1 MQLRRL
7 FMGIQ
12 LRRLLAGTT
21 GLTFVLMLLGVYTA
35 GSGAGLTCG
44 ARWPFCDGA
53 VFGLFPA
60 NWMSFVEWFH
70 RLVAMI
76 TGFVILGTAALA
88 WARGA
93 DRRVRWALVGSIAL
107 LPVQIG
113 LGALTVTVGGLF
125 PWGYS
130 PPVQAAHYLAAL
142 SIFTL
147 IVYATAITYAPVD
160 RSRLRL
166 AAVAAVA
173 LVPLGHLFSFGT
185 VFAYTPETQIVYYG
199 LALALFALLVA
210 VAVWT
215 RTHEGREAAWQG
227 YLSIAAGLLLAVQM
241 LLGRHALD
249 PQGLI
254 LADSVAG
261 LVFVFLLGGAW
272 LAYRADDTD
281 LPLVGSL
288 AR

>member
-1 MQLRRL
+1 M
-7 FMGIQ
+7 Q

-35 GSGAGLTCG
+35 GSGAGLTCS
-44 ARWPFCDGA
+44 ARWPFCNGA

-60 NWMSFVEWFH
+60 DWMSFVEWFH

-76 TGFVILGTAALA
+76 TGFVILGVAALA
-88 WARGA
+88 WKRGA
-93 DRRVRWALVGSIAL
+93 DRRVRWALVGAIAL

-142 SIFTL
+142 VIFTL

-160 RSRLRL
+160 RSRLRI
-166 AAVAAVA
+166 AAVLSVV
-173 LVPLGHLFSFGT
+173 LLPLAHLFSFGT
-185 VFAYTPETQIVYYG
+185 VFAYTPAVQVAYYG
-199 LALALFALLVA
+199 LALVLFALLVA
-210 VAVWT
+210 VATWA
-215 RTHEGREAAWQG
+215 RGHASREASWQG
-227 YLSIAAGLLLAVQM
+227 YLSVVAGFLLAVQM
-241 LLGRHALD
+241 LLGRHELD
-249 PQGLI
+249 PQGVI
-254 LADSVAG
+254 LGDTVAG
-261 LVFVFLLGGAW
+261 LVFVCLLGAAW
-272 LAYRADDTD
+272 LAYRADDAD
-281 LPLVGSL
+281 LPLVGSI

>member
-1 MQLRRL
+1 M
-7 FMGIQ
+7 Q
-12 LRRLLAGTT
+12 LRRLLAGAT

-35 GSGAGLTCG
+35 GAGAGLTCG

-70 RLVAMI
+70 RLVAMV
-76 TGFVILGTAALA
+76 TGFVLLGIPGLA
-88 WARGA
+88 WTRGA
-93 DRRVRWALVGSIAL
+93 SRRVRYSLLAAIAL

-142 SIFTL
+142 TIFTL
-147 IVYATAITYAPVD
+147 IVYATALHYGPADTA
-160 RSRLRL
+160 RLRIG
-166 AAVAAVA
+166 AVVALA

-185 VFAYTPETQIVYYG
+185 VFAYTPEVQIVYYG
-199 LALALFALLVA
+199 LALVLFALLVA
-210 VAVWT
+210 IGTWT
-215 RTHEGREAAWQG
+215 RARSDRDTTRQG
-227 YLSIAAGLLLAVQM
+227 YLSLLAGALLAIQM
-241 LLGRHALD
+241 ILGRHGLD
-249 PQGLI
+249 PQGL
-254 LADSVAG
+254 LVADSVAG
-261 LVFVFLLGGAW
+261 VVFVVLLGAVW
-272 LAYRADDTD
+272 SAYRAADGDGT
-281 LPLVGSL
+281 LSGSL

>member
-7 FMGIQ
+7 
-12 LRRLLAGTT
+12 LVGTT

-35 GSGAGLTCG
+35 GSGAGLTCE
-44 ARWPFCDGA
+44 ARWPFCNGA

-60 NWMSFVEWFH
+60 DWMSFVEWFH

-76 TGFVILGTAALA
+76 TGFVILGAAALA
-88 WARGA
+88 WKRNA
-93 DRRVRWALVGSIAL
+93 DRRVRWALVGSILL

-142 SIFTL
+142 LIFTL
-147 IVYATAITYAPVD
+147 IVYATAITYAPVE
-160 RSRLRL
+160 RSRLRVGAL
-166 AAVAAVA
+166 VAVA

-199 LALALFALLVA
+199 LALVLFALV
-210 VAVWT
+210 VSIAVWA
-215 RTHEGREAAWQG
+215 RGRDGRDIAWQG
-227 YLSIAAGLLLAVQM
+227 YLSALAGLLLAIQM

-261 LVFVFLLGGAW
+261 LIFLCLLGAAW
-272 LAYRADDTD
+272 LAYRADDAD

>member
-1 MQLRRL
+1 M
-7 FMGIQ
+7 Q
-12 LRRLLAGTT
+12 LRRLLAGAT

-35 GSGAGLTCG
+35 GVGAGLTCG

-70 RLVAMI
+70 RLVAMV
-76 TGFVILGTAALA
+76 TGFVLLGITGLA
-88 WARGA
+88 WTRGA
-93 DRRVRWALVGSIAL
+93 SRRVRYSLVAAIAL

-142 SIFTL
+142 TIFTL
-147 IVYATAITYAPVD
+147 IVYATAVQYNRADTA
-160 RSRLRL
+160 RLRTG
-166 AAVAAVA
+166 AVVALA

-185 VFAYTPETQIVYYG
+185 VFSYTPEVQIVYYG
-199 LALALFALLVA
+199 LALVLFALLVA
-210 VAVWT
+210 IGTWT
-215 RTHEGREAAWQG
+215 RATGDRDAIRQG
-227 YLSIAAGLLLAVQM
+227 YLSLVAAALLAVQM
-241 LLGRHALD
+241 VLGRHGLD
-249 PQGLI
+249 PQGL
-254 LADSVAG
+254 LVADSVAG
-261 LVFVFLLGGAW
+261 LVFVVLLGAAW
-272 LAYRADDTD
+272 FAFRAADGDA
-281 LPLVGSL
+281 PMSGSF

>member
-1 MQLRRL
+1 M
-7 FMGIQ
+7 Q

-35 GSGAGLTCG
+35 GSGAGLTCS
-44 ARWPFCDGA
+44 ARWPFCNGA

-60 NWMSFVEWFH
+60 DWMSFVEWFH

-76 TGFVILGTAALA
+76 TGFVILGVAALA
-88 WARGA
+88 WKRGA
-93 DRRVRWALVGSIAL
+93 DRRVRWALVGAIAL

-142 SIFTL
+142 VIFTL
-147 IVYATAITYAPVD
+147 IVYATAIRYAPVD
-160 RSRLRL
+160 RSRLRVGAL
-166 AAVAAVA
+166 AALA
-173 LVPLGHLFSFGT
+173 LVPMGHLFSFGT

-199 LALALFALLVA
+199 LALVLFALLVSL
-210 VAVWT
+210 AVWT
-215 RTHEGREAAWQG
+215 RGRDSRDAAWQTS
-227 YLSIAAGLLLAVQM
+227 LSAVAALLLAIQM

-261 LVFVFLLGGAW
+261 LVFLCLLGAAW
-272 LAYRADDTD
+272 LAYRADDAD

-288 AR
+288 TR

>member
-1 MQLRRL
+1 M
-7 FMGIQ
+7 Q
-12 LRRLLAGTT
+12 LRRLLAGAT

-35 GSGAGLTCG
+35 GAGAGLTCG

-60 NWMSFVEWFH
+60 NWMSFIEWFH
-70 RLVAMI
+70 RLVAMV
-76 TGFVILGTAALA
+76 TGFALLAVAGLA
-88 WARGA
+88 WKRGA
-93 DRRVRWALVGSIAL
+93 SRRVRYSLVAAVAL

-147 IVYATAITYAPVD
+147 VVYATA
-160 RSRLRL
+160 RSYGPIERTRLRD
-166 AAVAAVA
+166 AALVALA

-185 VFAYTPETQIVYYG
+185 VFPYTPEVQIVYYG
-199 LALALFALLVA
+199 LALVLFALLVA
-210 VAVWT
+210 VGTWT
-215 RTHEGREAAWQG
+215 RPIGDRDAIRQGTLSLLAA
-227 YLSIAAGLLLAVQM
+227 ALLAVQM
-241 LLGRHALD
+241 LLGRHGLD
-249 PQGLI
+249 PQGL
-254 LADSVAG
+254 LVADSVAG
-261 LVFVFLLGGAW
+261 LVFVALLGAAW
-272 LAYRADDTD
+272 FAHRAADAE

-288 AR
+288 VG

>member
-1 MQLRRL
+1 M
-7 FMGIQ
+7 Q
-12 LRRLLAGTT
+12 LRRLLAGAT

-35 GSGAGLTCG
+35 GAGAGLTCG

-70 RLVAMI
+70 RLVAMV
-76 TGFVILGTAALA
+76 TGFVLLGITGLA
-88 WARGA
+88 WTRGA
-93 DRRVRWALVGSIAL
+93 SRRVRYSLVAAIAL

-142 SIFTL
+142 TIFTL
-147 IVYATAITYAPVD
+147 IVYATAVQYNRADTA
-160 RSRLRL
+160 RLRTG
-166 AAVAAVA
+166 AVVALA

-185 VFAYTPETQIVYYG
+185 VFAYTPEVQIVYYG
-199 LALALFALLVA
+199 LALVLFALLVA
-210 VAVWT
+210 IGTWT
-215 RTHEGREAAWQG
+215 RATGDRDAIRQG
-227 YLSIAAGLLLAVQM
+227 YLSLVAAALLAIQM
-241 LLGRHALD
+241 VLGRHGLD
-249 PQGLI
+249 PQGL
-254 LADSVAG
+254 LVADSVAG
-261 LVFVFLLGGAW
+261 LVFVVLLGAAW
-272 LAYRADDTD
+272 FAFRAADGDT
-281 LPLVGSL
+281 PMSGSF

>member
-1 MQLRRL
+1 M
-7 FMGIQ
+7 Q
-12 LRRLLAGTT
+12 LRRLLAGAT

-35 GSGAGLTCG
+35 GAGAGLTCG

-70 RLVAMI
+70 RLVAMV
-76 TGFVILGTAALA
+76 TGFVLLGITGLA
-88 WARGA
+88 WTR
-93 DRRVRWALVGSIAL
+93 DTSRRVRYSLLAAIAL

-142 SIFTL
+142 TIFTL
-147 IVYATAITYAPVD
+147 LVYATAVHYGPVD
-160 RSRLRL
+160 TARLRTGSV
-166 AAVAAVA
+166 VALV

-185 VFAYTPETQIVYYG
+185 VFPYTPEVQIVYYG
-199 LALALFALLVA
+199 VALLLFALLVA
-210 VAVWT
+210 IGTWT
-215 RTHEGREAAWQG
+215 RDAGDPDATRQG
-227 YLSIAAGLLLAVQM
+227 YLSLLAGVLLAVQM
-241 LLGRHALD
+241 LLGRHGLD

-254 LADSVAG
+254 VADSVAG
-261 LVFVFLLGGAW
+261 VVFAVLLAAGW
-272 LAYRADDTD
+272 FAYRAADGDVGTS
-281 LPLVGSL
+281 GSL

>member
-1 MQLRRL
+1 M
-7 FMGIQ
+7 Q
-12 LRRLLAGTT
+12 LRRLLAGAS

-35 GSGAGLTCG
+35 GAGAGLTCG

-70 RLVAMI
+70 RLVAMV
-76 TGFVILGTAALA
+76 TGFALLGIAGLA
-88 WARGA
+88 WARGTS
-93 DRRVRWALVGSIAL
+93 RRVRYSLVAAVAL

-147 IVYATAITYAPVD
+147 VVYATALSYGPVE
-160 RSRLRL
+160 RSRLRDAALL
-166 AAVAAVA
+166 ALV

-185 VFAYTPETQIVYYG
+185 VFPYTPEVQIVYYG
-199 LALALFALLVA
+199 IALVLFALLVA
-210 VAVWT
+210 VGTWT
-215 RTHEGREAAWQG
+215 RATGDRDAIRQG
-227 YLSIAAGLLLAVQM
+227 SLSLLAAVLLAIQM
-241 LLGRHALD
+241 LLGRHGLD
-249 PQGLI
+249 PQGL
-254 LADSVAG
+254 LVADGVAG
-261 LVFVFLLGGAW
+261 LVFVALLGAAW
-272 LAYRADDTD
+272 FAYRAAEAEIP
-281 LPLVGSL
+281 LLGSLVG
-288 AR
+288 

>member
-1 MQLRRL
+1 M
-7 FMGIQ
+7 Q
-12 LRRLLAGTT
+12 LRRLLAGAT

-35 GSGAGLTCG
+35 GAGAGLTCG

-70 RLVAMI
+70 RLVAMV
-76 TGFVILGTAALA
+76 TGFALLGIGALA
-88 WARGA
+88 WKRNAS
-93 DRRVRWALVGSIAL
+93 RRVRFSLVAAVAL

-147 IVYATAITYAPVD
+147 VVYATALEYGSVGK
-160 RSRLRL
+160 SRLRD
-166 AAVAAVA
+166 AAIVA
-173 LVPLGHLFSFGT
+173 LVLALLGHLFSFGT
-185 VFAYTPETQIVYYG
+185 VFPYTPEVQIVYYG
-199 LALALFALLVA
+199 LALVLYALLIA
-210 VAVWT
+210 VGTWT
-215 RTHEGREAAWQG
+215 RATDDRDAIRQGSLSLLAAV
-227 YLSIAAGLLLAVQM
+227 LLAVQM
-241 LLGRHALD
+241 LLGRHGLD
-249 PQGLI
+249 PQGL
-254 LADSVAG
+254 LVADSVAG
-261 LVFVFLLGGAW
+261 LVFVALLGAGWFAH
-272 LAYRADDTD
+272 RAADAE

-288 AR
+288 VG

>member
-1 MQLRRL
+1 M
-7 FMGIQ
+7 Q
-12 LRRLLAGTT
+12 LRRLLAGAT

-35 GSGAGLTCG
+35 GAGAGLTCG

-70 RLVAMI
+70 RLVAMV
-76 TGFVILGTAALA
+76 TGFVLLGITGLA
-88 WARGA
+88 WTRGA
-93 DRRVRWALVGSIAL
+93 SRRVRYSLVAAIAL

-142 SIFTL
+142 TIFTL
-147 IVYATAITYAPVD
+147 IVYATAVQYNRADTA
-160 RSRLRL
+160 RLRTG
-166 AAVAAVA
+166 AVVALA

-185 VFAYTPETQIVYYG
+185 VFPYTPEVQIVYYG
-199 LALALFALLVA
+199 LALVLFALLISIGTWTHA
-210 VAVWT
+210 VGGPDAI
-215 RTHEGREAAWQG
+215 RQG
-227 YLSIAAGLLLAVQM
+227 YLSLLAAILLAVQM
-241 LLGRHALD
+241 VLGRHGLD
-249 PQGLI
+249 PQGL
-254 LADSVAG
+254 LVADSVAG
-261 LVFVFLLGGAW
+261 LVFVVLLGAAW
-272 LAYRADDTD
+272 FGFRAADGDAPTS
-281 LPLVGSL
+281 GSF

>member
-1 MQLRRL
+1 M
-7 FMGIQ
+7 Q

-70 RLVAMI
+70 RLVAMV
-76 TGFVILGTAALA
+76 TGFVILGAAALA
-88 WARGA
+88 WRRGA
-93 DRRVRWALVGSIAL
+93 DRRVRFALLGSIAL

-199 LALALFALLVA
+199 LALVLFALLVA
-210 VAVWT
+210 VGTW
-215 RTHEGREAAWQG
+215 GRRDASRETTWQAS
-227 YLSIAAGLLLAVQM
+227 LSIVAGLLLAVQM

-261 LVFVFLLGGAW
+261 LVFVCLLGAAW
-272 LAYRADDTD
+272 FAYRADDAEI
-281 LPLVGSL
+281 PLVGSL